1 MSDIDTR
8 NQIITEAKSVFARY
22 GYKRANLE
30 DIASRLGKGKSFIY
44 YYFKNKEEIYT
55 SVIKKETDRLLQ
67 ELSNTAE
74 TDEGIR
80 VKLKNFIL
88 VKAEILKEEVNY
100 SRIINEGN
108 SAEKAVYEK
117 LIEDFDKKEFDI
129 ICSIFK
135 SGIDSGELK
144 KIDPQ
149 WIAGSFLT
157 AMKGFE
163 SQQLIDDSLEEI
175 NSRAE
180 ALIELIFFGI
190 ASDEVRK
197 KSI

>member
-8 NQIITEAKSVFARY
+8 DQIIREAESVFARY

-55 SVIKKETDRLLQ
+55 SVIKKETERLLKK
-67 ELSNTAE
+67 LSNTAE
-74 TDEGIR
+74 TNEGIR

-88 VKAEILKEEVNY
+88 VKAELLKEEVNY
-100 SRIINEGN
+100 SRIIKEGY
-108 SAEKAVYEK
+108 SADKDVYEK
-117 LIEDFDKKEFDI
+117 VKKDFDKKEFRI
-129 ICSIFK
+129 ICNIFK
-135 SGIDSGELK
+135 SGIESGELK
-144 KIDPQ
+144 KLDPKL
-149 WIAGSFLT
+149 IAKSFLT

-163 SQQLIDDSLEEI
+163 NHQMIDDSLEEI
-175 NSRAE
+175 DSLAE

-190 ASDEVRK
+190 ASDAVREK
-197 KSI
+197 NR